1 MENKKRALGR
11 GLEQLFNNEN
21 FDLEALEK
29 SIYETAGNEEIVKIA
44 IEDLR
49 PNPYQPRKTFKDD
62 SLSELAESIKE
73 HGVFQPIIVKKGI
86 KGYEIIAG
94 ERRYRASKMA
104 GLEKIPAIIR
114 NFTDE
119 QMIEIALLENIQREN
134 LNAIEEALAY
144 RQMIERLSL
153 TQEELARKVGKSRSH
168 VTNMLGLLNLPA
180 EIQELVAKEKLTM
193 AHARVL
199 SKLESNEQIIDMA
212 GKIIANQLP
221 VHDVEGLVKQEEFK
235 RKHKFERKI
244 GTSEYKYVEDLLRDK
259 LDTRVRIKDKKIEIS
274 FANVADLNRILEVLD
289 VKDRT

>member
-168 VTNMLGLLNLPA
+168 ITNMLGLLNLPA

-235 RKHKFERKI
+235 RKHKFERKM

-289 VKDRT
+289 VKDRI